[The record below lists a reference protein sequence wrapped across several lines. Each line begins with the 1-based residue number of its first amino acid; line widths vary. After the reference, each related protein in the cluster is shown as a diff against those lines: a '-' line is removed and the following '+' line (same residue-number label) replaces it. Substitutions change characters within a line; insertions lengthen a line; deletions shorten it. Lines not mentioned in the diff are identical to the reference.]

1 MIPFK
6 ILSALV
12 DEVIKKYLIIIE
24 DLFFEGHLVLLLGLH
39 LAIHLLGLL
48 IHLLD
53 LIVLELGGLLDEAEQ
68 GLVVDL
74 GSTVHLVDLSDWV
87 PVGVGHVVLQVLLW
101 LFLEDD
107 NLVLLEVLNG
117 GIKDEVLTPLEP
129 FIKALSHHLAR
140 QR

>member
-1 MIPFK
+1 MIPFE
-6 ILSALV
+6 IFSALV

-39 LAIHLLGLL
+39 LAIHLLGLM

-53 LIVLELGGLLDEAEQ
+53 LIVLELGGLLDQA
-68 GLVVDL
+68 LVIDL
-74 GSTVHLVDLSDWV
+74 GPAVHLVDLSDWV
-87 PVGVGHVVLQVLLW
+87 PVGVGHVVLHILLW

-140 QR
+140 

>member
-1 MIPFK
+1 MIPFE

-39 LAIHLLGLL
+39 LAIHLLGLM

-68 GLVVDL
+68 GLVIDL
-74 GSTVHLVDLSDWV
+74 SAAVHLVDLSDWV
-87 PVGVGHVVLQVLLW
+87 PVRVGHVVLHILLW

-117 GIKDEVLTPLEP
+117 SIKDEVLTPLEP
-129 FIKALSHHLAR
+129 FVKALSHHLAR

>member
-1 MIPFK
+1 MIPFE
-6 ILSALV
+6 IISALV
-12 DEVIKKYLIIIE
+12 DEVIKKYLIIVE

-68 GLVVDL
+68 GLVIDL
-74 GSTVHLVDLSDWV
+74 ASAVHLVDLSDWV

-101 LFLEDD
+101 LFLEHD

-117 GIKDEVLTPLEP
+117 SIKDEVLTPLEP
-129 FIKALSHHLAR
+129 FVETLSHHLAR
-140 QR
+140 

>member
-1 MIPFK
+1 MIPFE

-39 LAIHLLGLL
+39 LAIHLLGLM

-68 GLVVDL
+68 GLVIDL
-74 GSTVHLVDLSDWV
+74 SAAVHLVDLSDWI
-87 PVGVGHVVLQVLLW
+87 PVGVGHVVLHILLW

-117 GIKDEVLTPLEP
+117 SIKDEVLTPLEP
-129 FIKALSHHLAR
+129 FVEALSHHLAR

>member
-1 MIPFK
+1 MIPFE

-53 LIVLELGGLLDEAEQ
+53 LIVLELGGLLDQAEQ
-68 GLVVDL
+68 GLVIDL
-74 GSTVHLVDLSDWV
+74 GAAVHLVNLSDWV
-87 PVGVGHVVLQVLLW
+87 PIGVRHVVLQVLLW
-101 LFLEDD
+101 LFLEND

-117 GIKDEVLTPLEP
+117 SIKDEVLTPLEP
-129 FIKALSHHLAR
+129 FVKALSHHLAR

>member
-1 MIPFK
+1 MIPFE

-12 DEVIKKYLIIIE
+12 DEVIKKYLIIVE

-68 GLVVDL
+68 GLVIDL
-74 GSTVHLVDLSDWV
+74 ASAVHLVDLSDWV

-101 LFLEDD
+101 LFLEHD

-117 GIKDEVLTPLEP
+117 SIKDEVLTPLEP
-129 FIKALSHHLAR
+129 FVETLSHHLAR
-140 QR
+140 

>member
-1 MIPFK
+1 MISFE
-6 ILSALV
+6 ILSALI

-24 DLFFEGHLVLLLGLH
+24 DLFFKGHLVLLLGLH
-39 LAIHLLGLL
+39 LAIHLLGLM

-53 LIVLELGGLLDEAEQ
+53 LIVLELGGLLDQAEQ
-68 GLVVDL
+68 GLVIDL
-74 GSTVHLVDLSDWV
+74 SATVHLVDLSDWV
-87 PVGVGHVVLQVLLW
+87 PVGVGHVVLHILLW

-117 GIKDEVLTPLEP
+117 SIKDEVFTPLEP